1 MNVRFVS
8 KLGLSLFYL
17 IATLL
22 IEIMTFCM
30 LDIGFLP
37 EHFLYDFSFMLMFM
51 GIIFIIPNYLA
62 QYIVSMVIIVIQ
74 FVLTYVNYT
83 LYHLYGDVFSFD
95 MVKLFNETKQAITSD
110 FTYVWIIVM
119 LVVLALVLG
128 LIGFFIYR
136 ALKPYKMPFHK
147 NFSVFILM
155 VVLIVQGV
163 GLSVYTQ
170 QNAYISA
177 ASSITDEDYVLS
189 DEFLRETTMLKIA
202 SLKSLGTYGYYV
214 NNIMNV
220 ISDTQGKAVIEQAV
234 KYFNSGETFN
244 ANSSNMFGAS
254 TGENLIVI
262 MMESL
267 EWYPF
272 TDGKENSYTFS
283 SELTP
288 NINRLI
294 QEGFIATDFFSKSK
308 TNISEGI
315 GFLGSYPIGKYM
327 EQVTSKEKAEYYGFS
342 MPNILNN
349 LGYTTTYLHTNVGS
363 YYAREST
370 HKYLGFQNVY
380 CGDDAIDGN
389 IKWGH
394 WMKEADFVYSALD
407 EGYLIPENATVKPFY
422 SFYTTVS
429 SHGPYVNNSDNA
441 DQVEYK
447 DFVKYGDTAELDEN
461 LREETEWYKNA
472 KESYDEDVLHYLVN
486 FQASIV
492 GLDKAIGVIIDR
504 LEELG
509 IYNNTTICLY
519 SDHNA
524 YYHTL
529 SNSIKGVAQT
539 DYSNIELNTVPFII
553 KSKGL
558 TNRIEERGYYSE
570 DNPNGVLAS
579 PDRYGNLNAN
589 SNPIHSTSRFTS
601 AYDIVP
607 TLLDLLGIEYNKNFY
622 PGTSM
627 FADINTKINVYDEN
641 GNLTKEEVV
650 AYYSHTGGV
659 YGKYGHT
666 KDMKDYQFAFPNNN
680 TYSAYTSTFKT
691 TAKQLLLKLN
701 YVSTLYSHGVYAQL
715 NAKKS

>member
-234 KYFNSGETFN
+234 K
-244 ANSSNMFGAS
+244 
-254 TGENLIVI
+254 
-262 MMESL
+262 
-267 EWYPF
+267 
-272 TDGKENSYTFS
+272 SY
-283 SELTP
+283 
-288 NINRLI
+288 I
-294 QEGFIATDFFSKSK
+294 SK
-308 TNISEGI
+308 
-315 GFLGSYPIGKYM
+315 
-327 EQVTSKEKAEYYGFS
+327 Q
-342 MPNILNN
+342 
-349 LGYTTTYLHTNVGS
+349 
-363 YYAREST
+363 
-370 HKYLGFQNVY
+370 
-380 CGDDAIDGN
+380 
-389 IKWGH
+389 
-394 WMKEADFVYSALD
+394 
-407 EGYLIPENATVKPFY
+407 
-422 SFYTTVS
+422 
-429 SHGPYVNNSDNA
+429 
-441 DQVEYK
+441 
-447 DFVKYGDTAELDEN
+447 
-461 LREETEWYKNA
+461 
-472 KESYDEDVLHYLVN
+472 
-486 FQASIV
+486 
-492 GLDKAIGVIIDR
+492 
-504 LEELG
+504 
-509 IYNNTTICLY
+509 
-519 SDHNA
+519 
-524 YYHTL
+524 
-529 SNSIKGVAQT
+529 
-539 DYSNIELNTVPFII
+539 
-553 KSKGL
+553 
-558 TNRIEERGYYSE
+558 
-570 DNPNGVLAS
+570 
-579 PDRYGNLNAN
+579 
-589 SNPIHSTSRFTS
+589 
-601 AYDIVP
+601 
-607 TLLDLLGIEYNKNFY
+607 
-622 PGTSM
+622 
-627 FADINTKINVYDEN
+627 
-641 GNLTKEEVV
+641 
-650 AYYSHTGGV
+650 
-659 YGKYGHT
+659 
-666 KDMKDYQFAFPNNN
+666 
-680 TYSAYTSTFKT
+680 
-691 TAKQLLLKLN
+691 
-701 YVSTLYSHGVYAQL
+701 
-715 NAKKS
+715 